1 MDDNHRGNRN
11 TSRENRFSDPFED
24 SSSSNVESTTGHA
37 RFRNKWRNR
46 DDIPSSNHS
55 ANRHFA
61 GAPQSNA
68 DPVNDMQLTENES
81 FSEEEEL
88 LASVLSEIT
97 DRQSRGEHVD
107 INEYCRFNPGISVEL
122 RQLFAAIVVTETA
135 GKKPSDGSE
144 SWGDQDPDAD
154 NLIECPHQFG
164 EFELIE
170 EIGRGGMGVV
180 FKARHLR
187 LNRIVAMKMI
197 LQGELASP
205 DDRQR
210 FMAEAHAA
218 AKLQHK
224 SIVSVY
230 EVGQHDGKM
239 FFCMEYIAGKTL
251 LQELANGPLSPRR
264 ATKIL
269 LQISRA
275 IAYAHEQG
283 VLHRDLKPS
292 NILIAENGDAKITD
306 FGLAKQVTSNRSI
319 TLNNMTLTGAVIG
332 TPSYMSPEQAAGS
345 RIEIGPTSDI
355 YSLGSILYHM
365 LTGRPP
371 FQASSPMDTL
381 LMVMEQDPIPP
392 RILNRNTDHDLE
404 MITLRCLQKPP
415 ELRYETGYDLAA
427 DLNAFLKDEPISARS
442 GRISHLLARMFRET
456 HNAHVLENW
465 GLLWMWHSL
474 VLLIASFATNI
485 LQLAEVKGV
494 YQYPIL
500 WIAGLGAWA
509 VVFWY
514 LRRRMGPVTF
524 VERQIAH
531 VWASS
536 MICVAGLFPIEMF
549 LGLGPL
555 ELSPC
560 LGLIAGST
568 FLIKG
573 GILSGTFYIQACAL
587 FATSLL
593 MAAFPNYSH
602 FIFGVV
608 AGLCFFIP
616 GLKYYRQRRSNEL
629 AKLIS

>member
-1 MDDNHRGNRN
+1 MHL
-11 TSRENRFSDPFED
+11 
-24 SSSSNVESTTGHA
+24 
-37 RFRNKWRNR
+37 
-46 DDIPSSNHS
+46 I
-55 ANRHFA
+55 
-61 GAPQSNA
+61 
-68 DPVNDMQLTENES
+68 ENES

-88 LASVLSEIT
+88 LASVVSEIT
-97 DRQSRGEHVD
+97 DRQGRGEHVD

-135 GKKPSDGSE
+135 GKETSDESK
-144 SWGDQDPDAD
+144 SWGNQDPEAD

-205 DDRQR
+205 GDRQR

-224 SIVSVY
+224 SIVPVY

-319 TLNNMTLTGAVIG
+319 SLNNMTLTGAVIG

-392 RILNRNTDHDLE
+392 QDSESKH
-404 MITLRCLQKPP
+404 
-415 ELRYETGYDLAA
+415 
-427 DLNAFLKDEPISARS
+427 RS
-442 GRISHLLARMFRET
+442 
-456 HNAHVLENW
+456 
-465 GLLWMWHSL
+465 
-474 VLLIASFATNI
+474 
-485 LQLAEVKGV
+485 
-494 YQYPIL
+494 
-500 WIAGLGAWA
+500 
-509 VVFWY
+509 
-514 LRRRMGPVTF
+514 
-524 VERQIAH
+524 
-531 VWASS
+531 
-536 MICVAGLFPIEMF
+536 
-549 LGLGPL
+549 
-555 ELSPC
+555 
-560 LGLIAGST
+560 
-568 FLIKG
+568 
-573 GILSGTFYIQACAL
+573 
-587 FATSLL
+587 
-593 MAAFPNYSH
+593 
-602 FIFGVV
+602 
-608 AGLCFFIP
+608 
-616 GLKYYRQRRSNEL
+616 RS
-629 AKLIS
+629 